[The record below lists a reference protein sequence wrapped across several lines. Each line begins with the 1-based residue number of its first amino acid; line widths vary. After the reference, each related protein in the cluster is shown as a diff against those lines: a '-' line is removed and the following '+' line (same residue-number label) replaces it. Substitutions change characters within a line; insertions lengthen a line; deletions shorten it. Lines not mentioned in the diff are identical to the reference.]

1 MSHFTQLG
9 LSKADKTPKS
19 DQHSSADRKTA
30 ALAGSLIAASLF
42 AVFMLLQT
50 SGCSKGSSQPATI
63 AAPTPP
69 PAYQTPVVTT
79 SIVTTPAPAPQK
91 AQAKPKAKKIATST
105 YANSLYGLTFRYPK
119 YDSLKEANQANPK
132 WAGLGPVETNFV
144 QPGGSLVTSLEL
156 PQSLYAGTNFTS
168 AFFNVSVNPKLTAS
182 QCEQFAFPEDHPADV
197 PVKPVTAKIGAS
209 EFNVTEG
216 FAGDDTHQ
224 ADARY
229 YHIFQNGMCYEF
241 MLGVETSDL
250 ESGSK
255 PADRDQVFRKLNW
268 ILSTVKINPL
278 TEPQKSVPEVAAGTP
293 VPAQTTAQQANVQQ
307 TGGQPA
313 RAQQTSDQQ

>member
-9 LSKADKTPKS
+9 LSKPDKNSKS
-19 DQHSSADRKTA
+19 DHHSGADRKTV
-30 ALAGSLIAASLF
+30 ALAGCLIGTSLL
-42 AVFMLLQT
+42 AVFMLYT
-50 SGCSKGSSQPATI
+50 SGCSRNSNQPAAI

-79 SIVTTPAPAPQK
+79 SIVDTPAPAAQK
-91 AQAKPKAKKIATST
+91 AAQPKPKAKKVATST
-105 YANSLYGLTFRYPK
+105 YANSMYGLTFRYPK
-119 YDSLKEANQANPK
+119 YDSLKEADKANPQ
-132 WAGLGPVETNFV
+132 WVGLGPVETNFI
-144 QPGGSLVTSLEL
+144 QPGGALVTSVEL

-197 PVKPVTAKIGAS
+197 PLKPVTAKIGAS

-241 MLGVETSDL
+241 MLGLETSDL
-250 ESGSK
+250 ESGAK
-255 PADRDQVFRKLNW
+255 PANRDQVFRKLNW
-268 ILSTVKINPL
+268 ILSTVKINPEKSMPEIAAGVPPVP
-278 TEPQKSVPEVAAGTP
+278 TQTADHPASVP
-293 VPAQTTAQQANVQQ
+293 Q
-307 TGGQPA
+307 TGAGLSNGQ
-313 RAQQTSDQQ
+313 Q

>member
-9 LSKADKTPKS
+9 LSKPDKNPKS
-19 DQHSSADRKTA
+19 DHHSGADRKTA
-30 ALAGSLIAASLF
+30 ALAGCLIGTSLL
-42 AVFMLLQT
+42 AVFMLYT
-50 SGCSKGSSQPATI
+50 SGCSRNSSQPAAI

-79 SIVTTPAPAPQK
+79 SIVTTPAPTPQK

-105 YANSLYGLTFRYPK
+105 YANSAYGLTFRYPK
-119 YDSLKEANQANPK
+119 YDSLKEANQANPE
-132 WAGLGPVETNFV
+132 WAGLGPVETNFI
-144 QPGGSLVTSLEL
+144 QPGGALVTSVEL

-168 AFFNVSVNPKLTAS
+168 GFFNVSVNPKLTAA

-197 PVKPVTAKIGAS
+197 PLKPVTAKIGAS

-241 MLGVETSDL
+241 MLGLETSDL

-278 TEPQKSVPEVAAGTP
+278 TAPEKSTSEVAAGAPPT
-293 VPAQTTAQQANVQQ
+293 PAQSIASQASGQQ
-307 TGGQPA
+307 TNGQ
-313 RAQQTSDQQ
+313 Q